1 MKFCIIYRLV
11 FVVFLFFCSL
21 FVDAEKVLILTYS
34 FNRPD
39 FIEWQYKTFEKFLL
53 DDYEFVVF
61 NDAQNSVVSR
71 QIEAMCDRYGIA
83 CVRVPQNHPNNTPG
97 GRHQVSIRYSL
108 DSRGFNHTGIV
119 CMIDSD
125 MFLVKHF
132 SIVNFMKN
140 YDIAGW
146 GQFRPNNVYYLFPGL
161 VFMDMSRLPN
171 KETMNWAGGNINGSA
186 VDTGGQIHYYLKYNP
201 NVRLYKMDSIIFCA
215 NATVAEIASW
225 DQLVENTVWLKAVG
239 NNEWINHIG
248 SIYTSEDL
256 KNYGLNNYAIK
267 FAESGFPGS
276 CQFLLGCN
284 FFHYRAASWDF
295 SIDHSKKT
303 ALVNQYIHDIL
314 AT

>member
-1 MKFCIIYRLV
+1 M
-11 FVVFLFFCSL
+11 

-34 FNRPD
+34 CNRPD

-61 NDAQNSVVSR
+61 NDAQNSGVSS
-71 QIEAMCDRYGIA
+71 QIEAMCDKYGIT
-83 CVRVPQNHPNNTPG
+83 CVRVPQNHPDNTPG
-97 GRHQVSIRYSL
+97 GRHQDSIRYSL
-108 DSRGFNHTGIV
+108 DSRGFKHAGIV

-132 SIVNFMKN
+132 SIVNLMKN

-146 GQFRPNNVYYLFPGL
+146 GQFRLNEIYYLFPGL
-161 VFMDMSRLPN
+161 VFLDMHRLPN
-171 KETMNWAGGNINGSA
+171 KETMNWAGGNINGLA
-186 VDTGGQIHYYLKYNP
+186 VDTGGQIHHYLKYNP

-225 DQLVENTVWLKAVG
+225 APLVENTVWVRAVE
-239 NNEWINHIG
+239 NNEWINDVGNSNQNIG
-248 SIYTSEDL
+248 CIYTSEDL
-256 KNYGLNNYAIK
+256 KNYGLDNYAIK
-267 FAESGFPGS
+267 FTESGFPGS
-276 CQFLLGCN
+276 CQFLLDCN

-303 ALVNQYIHDIL
+303 TLVSQYINDIL